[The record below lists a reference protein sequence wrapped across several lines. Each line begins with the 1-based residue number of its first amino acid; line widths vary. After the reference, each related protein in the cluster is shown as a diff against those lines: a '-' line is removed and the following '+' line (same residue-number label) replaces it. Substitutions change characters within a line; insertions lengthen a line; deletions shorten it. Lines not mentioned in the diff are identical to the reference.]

1 MSQSFKNG
9 YKVSMNQIERVG
21 KSSNDQM
28 SNEEMLQAMAAE
40 SKAEA
45 KVFKVSA
52 NQAQPNDLQS
62 EFENAEEMKRM
73 QK

>member
-45 KVFKVSA
+45 KVLKVSA